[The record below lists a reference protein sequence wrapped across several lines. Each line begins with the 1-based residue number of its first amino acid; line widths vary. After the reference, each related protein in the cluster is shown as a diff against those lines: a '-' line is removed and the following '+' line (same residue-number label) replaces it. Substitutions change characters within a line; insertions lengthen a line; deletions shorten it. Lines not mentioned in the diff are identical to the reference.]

1 MKKSLFYVFA
11 GALCILGACN
21 KEIEKPEENHES
33 SGEKKMITEQVSV
46 KSENDGSE
54 TKVSIDGSNYYH
66 WTINDYMGFFVTDDD
81 GASFVKETSSAY
93 DTGTGK
99 FTLSY
104 EEGYTRG
111 GYGVIPASFAKS
123 LVGST
128 LTVTYPDSY
137 DISDDIAAG
146 RYDNRGTYIPVPMVA
161 VNSGDNM
168 TFYSIGALVKVTM
181 SNIPAGTKTLYVTFN
196 QTVTGDFTVT
206 NPGTA
211 TPTVEVADAENK
223 TTVAIT
229 VSEDGLTAAQAANPI
244 VLYIPVPTTTG
255 LGIASSATTK
265 ATVSRNKGYAW
276 AVNAITCTGDGS
288 FTTNLGKYFVA
299 PGNLLVSK
307 SGGALSYSFEAPLE
321 SKMRNGNP
329 HTNGSSYAPDLT
341 QDLTGLA
348 NGEYQDVFTWP
359 QICTILSNGVV
370 PDKEMVRVV
379 PTDVYHFPIVTP
391 LNIGGNDWTL
401 TSTELMYA
409 LLGMTS
415 TSYRFPDSYL
425 RTGSKAIVG
434 LNTEAIQARAIVTV
448 ADTPYASY
456 STVSGE
462 IPGVLLFPD
471 NYVDQTDAI
480 QYVNQASIDKYWD
493 TAASRAYSTINLSAF
508 EKMINAGAV
517 FLPAVGYYTGDSG
530 TWTMT
535 CSEYMNE
542 SVRIINDIAYYSTDD
557 DAVYFSGSNMGKFGY
572 AAAAVRLDNYASCVR
587 LVREVVAE
595 GTGTGLSFKWD
606 E

>member
-161 VNSGDNM
+161 VNSGDKM

-211 TPTVEVADAENK
+211 TPTVEVADTENK

-255 LGIASSATTK
+255 LGITSSATTK

-288 FTTNLGKYFVA
+288 FYTNVGKYFVA
-299 PGNLLVSK
+299 SGNLLAYNN
-307 SGGALSYSFEAPLE
+307 SGDFEYSFSHPFFSTMGSLYDPHQNIAKSEGPTEPSFANISSGSYKDVYTFDELRKLVGDTRETITAEDLPTCFLTNSISISKKTALDGTNTDITEYNWSVPSQSLIYALTYDASNNPLYIRIGQ
-321 SKMRNGNP
+321 K
-329 HTNGSSYAPDLT
+329 
-341 QDLTGLA
+341 
-348 NGEYQDVFTWP
+348 
-359 QICTILSNGVV
+359 GVV
-370 PDKEMVRVV
+370 GLKTGV
-379 PTDVYHFPIVTP
+379 TLADVNV
-391 LNIGGNDWTL
+391 N
-401 TSTELMYA
+401 
-409 LLGMTS
+409 
-415 TSYRFPDSYL
+415 
-425 RTGSKAIVG
+425 
-434 LNTEAIQARAIVTV
+434 
-448 ADTPYASY
+448 
-456 STVSGE
+456 VSGNALYE
-462 IPGVLLFPD
+462 KYAILDGTTIPGLLLFPD
-471 NYVDQTDAI
+471 GYLDQTDCLSE
-480 QYVNQASIDKYWD
+480 VNYTSMTVPTPGEGMGYRGNTSWSEVQ
-493 TAASRAYSTINLSAF
+493 TIGHDAL
-508 EKMINAGAV
+508 EKMIDAGAV
-517 FLPAVGYYTGDSG
+517 FIATLGLFDGPWEQVNAGYYHGSDLQTNGRYPSLG
-530 TWTMT
+530 PAQGLGLNFTYRAASVGARYSIYY
-535 CSEYMNE
+535 CS
-542 SVRIINDIAYYSTDD
+542 
-557 DAVYFSGSNMGKFGY
+557 
-572 AAAAVRLDNYASCVR
+572 VR
-587 LVREVVAE
+587 LVREMN
-595 GTGTGLSFKWD
+595 
-606 E
+606 